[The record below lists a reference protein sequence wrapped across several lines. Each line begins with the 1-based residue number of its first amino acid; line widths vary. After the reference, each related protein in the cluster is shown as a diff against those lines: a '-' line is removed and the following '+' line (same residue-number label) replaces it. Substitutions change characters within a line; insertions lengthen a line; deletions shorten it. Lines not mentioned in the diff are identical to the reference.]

1 MKMMLN
7 KEVSDLQKVSHAGG
21 VKSGSIT
28 ASGICFYRF
37 YSFSVNGLPLGAMNT
52 NVASL
57 VRP

>member
-1 MKMMLN
+1 MMLN

-37 YSFSVNGLPLGAMNT
+37 YSFSLNGLPLGAMNT
-52 NVASL
+52 DVASL